1 MPRSVREHPRLGLD
15 LLGREDAAH
24 GCQQGVAVEELEVAG
39 QLLDTV
45 DLAAPLDLDGH
56 TGAGRVA
63 AHQVDGPD
71 RRGELPAYEG
81 QPLRERGGMLG
92 QQLLE
97 VLLDPVL
104 LQPGVDAELVR
115 GVAEDLLDQD
125 LEGVVGLAGDRPEG
139 DTLIARALA
148 KGAGRRHPVQ
158 RLVGAAVG
166 VHEHR
171 AVGLDHQHAGRH
183 REVGGQSSGVVHLAA
198 RDHDPHGRGIYPVR
212 QTRPHVGPG
221 GRRRGGRRGPQLRP
235 PAPRGRASRRRA
247 GARPSAGD
255 DLERR
260 GRRLVSLP
268 RPAAGQGHRL
278 GTGDV
283 RRAGAPGCR
292 REDRRGDAPRDG
304 AAGRGDSGPLVDR
317 RRAGAGE
324 ACHRERR
331 TPTGGRSW
339 RRWSRCRCIWRGST
353 RGSRRPAAP

>member
-1 MPRSVREHPRLGLD
+1 
-15 LLGREDAAH
+15 
-24 GCQQGVAVEELEVAG
+24 
-39 QLLDTV
+39 
-45 DLAAPLDLDGH
+45 
-56 TGAGRVA
+56 
-63 AHQVDGPD
+63 
-71 RRGELPAYEG
+71 
-81 QPLRERGGMLG
+81 MLG

-97 VLLDPVL
+97 VLLDAVL

-125 LEGVVGLAGDRPEG
+125 LERVVGLAGDRPEG
-139 DTLIARALA
+139 DTLVGRALT

-235 PAPRGRASRRRA
+235 PAARGRPSGRRA
-247 GARPSAGD
+247 GARPPPGD

-260 GRRLVSLP
+260 GRRLVPLP

-324 ACHRERR
+324 GATASAVRR
-331 TPTGGRSW
+331 RVVVRGAGGRDAAVSGVAPRAGRGG
-339 RRWSRCRCIWRGST
+339 RRHRDPAGDGTPAGGAAGRELLGAGRTRCWPAT
-353 RGSRRPAAP
+353 RR